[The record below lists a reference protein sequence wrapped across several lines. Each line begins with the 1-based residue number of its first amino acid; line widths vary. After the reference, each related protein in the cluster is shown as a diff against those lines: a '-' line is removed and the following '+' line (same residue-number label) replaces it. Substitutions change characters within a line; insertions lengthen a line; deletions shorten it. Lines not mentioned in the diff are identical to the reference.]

1 MIIVTEKVIFQECM
15 TGIREVLAANIR
27 ENRRRLGLTQ
37 EQFAEKAD
45 VSTHYIA
52 LIETCNKYPKPEMLE
67 RLAKALGIEPLQL
80 FSATVASNEDFER
93 LIRQGITDIK
103 QAVQE
108 TIEKTLAGDCRGK
121 DKA

>member
-1 MIIVTEKVIFQECM
+1 M

-27 ENRRRLGLTQ
+27 ENRRKLGLTQ

-80 FSATVASNEDFER
+80 FSATAVSNEALER
-93 LIRQGITDIK
+93 LIRQGISDMK
-103 QAVQE
+103 QAVRE
-108 TIEKTLAGDCRGK
+108 TIKEALAENCKTSGKAGGEQPDNI
-121 DKA
+121 

>member
-1 MIIVTEKVIFQECM
+1 M

-37 EQFAEKAD
+37 EQFAEKAN

-67 RLAKALGIEPLQL
+67 RLAKALGVEPLQL
-80 FSATVASNEDFER
+80 FNATATSNKALEC
-93 LIRQGITDIK
+93 LIQQGITDIK
-103 QAVQE
+103 QAVRETIQE
-108 TIEKTLAGDCRGK
+108 TLAIDPKGK
-121 DKA
+121 A